1 MKLYFHIVGAYFL
14 NELPRFSSGS
24 QPEVTE
30 TKFKCLTVFCAVWPW
45 CSPTFLCFNDDG
57 TSGDSDDQKHLSPT
71 CTNSH
76 ATYWRSRVLTCEIP
90 KEQACVC
97 EGEDERPNLFLM
109 TPPPDILYR
118 LHPNQQQ
125 VPCLHF
131 QSKHRPTGSW
141 LNGIEG
147 FGFARRKEFQR
158 LIAQQYEWMNP
169 IPLTPTLKNGE
180 DGKFYVMGILPH

>member
-1 MKLYFHIVGAYFL
+1 M
-14 NELPRFSSGS
+14 
-24 QPEVTE
+24 TE
-30 TKFKCLTVFCAVWPW
+30 TKFKCLTVFHAVWPW
-45 CSPTFLCFNDDG
+45 CGPTFLCFNNDG
-57 TSGDSDDQKHLSPT
+57 TRGDGEDQKHLSPT

-76 ATYWRSRVLTCEIP
+76 VTYWRSRVLTYEIP

-97 EGEDERPNLFLM
+97 EGQDEGPALSLM

-131 QSKHRPTGSW
+131 QSKPRPTGSW
-141 LNGIEG
+141 LKGIEG

-158 LIAQQYEWMNP
+158 LTAQQYELMNP
-169 IPLTPTLKNGE
+169 IPLTPTLKNGQH
-180 DGKFYVMGILPH
+180 GKFYAMGISPR